1 VKSTLRIVAAILFFA
16 TIGFWAATG
25 ANRGWT
31 KTSVPQKV
39 SDPVTGIDGLSY
51 RKKFVPG
58 VDFLAVITAASLT
71 LAGISFLFR
80 TKSGQT
86 HPTNKPTDH

>member
-1 VKSTLRIVAAILFFA
+1 VKSTLRLVAAILFLA

-25 ANRGWT
+25 ANHGWT

-39 SDPVTGIDGLSY
+39 ADPVTGIEGVTY
-51 RKKFVPG
+51 EKKFVPG
-58 VDFLAVITAASLT
+58 VDFLAVITAASLA
-71 LAGISFLFR
+71 LAGASFFFR

-86 HPTNKPTDH
+86 HQTNKPTNQ